1 MPRYRYLAKAIT
13 TGETVLNIGVGSGGL
28 ERILLDKGVNVYVLD
43 PSEKA
48 IEKIKITLN
57 LSERAK
63 VGYSQDI
70 PFSDNVFDCVVMS
83 EVLEHLTDE
92 VLNQTLSEVFRVLKP
107 GGRFIGTVP
116 ADENLKL
123 SEVICPECGNL
134 FHRWGHLQSFSEER
148 LNSLLRTRFRAISIS
163 RKVFV
168 DWNQLNWKGRTVMF
182 IKKVLV
188 KTGVSN
194 SGTTFFFTAYK

>member
-1 MPRYRYLAKAIT
+1 MWDYYQTDEQASKLAFGYALPRYRYLAKAIT

-107 GGRFIGTVP
+107 GGRFI
-116 ADENLKL
+116 
-123 SEVICPECGNL
+123 
-134 FHRWGHLQSFSEER
+134 
-148 LNSLLRTRFRAISIS
+148 
-163 RKVFV
+163 
-168 DWNQLNWKGRTVMF
+168 WNR
-182 IKKVLV
+182 
-188 KTGVSN
+188 SC
-194 SGTTFFFTAYK
+194 

>member
-1 MPRYRYLAKAIT
+1 MD
-13 TGETVLNIGVGSGGL
+13 VL
-28 ERILLDKGVNVYVLD
+28 
-43 PSEKA
+43 
-48 IEKIKITLN
+48 
-57 LSERAK
+57 
-63 VGYSQDI
+63 
-70 PFSDNVFDCVVMS
+70 F
-83 EVLEHLTDE
+83 
-92 VLNQTLSEVFRVLKP
+92 
-107 GGRFIGTVP
+107 GTVP